1 MWRMWRSTR
10 TSDDPTH
17 RTMSLLQ
24 MVQQFSVDFEKC
36 IEGSE
41 DQVDT
46 VELSGGAR
54 INRIFHELFPSN
66 LDKIVFDEKE
76 LKEPCLKCIDLV
88 IQELISTVMQCS
100 NKLNSYP
107 RLREETERIVTTY
120 IREQEGKTK
129 SQVLFLID
137 ISMSYI
143 NTNHED
149 FIGFAKHILK
159 TSWCSHPAH
168 HNPPC

>member
-1 MWRMWRSTR
+1 MLTDARASTAQPGYV
-10 TSDDPTH
+10 SPLENI
-17 RTMSLLQ
+17 LL
-24 MVQQFSVDFEKC
+24 MKFL
-36 IEGSE
+36 
-41 DQVDT
+41 T
-46 VELSGGAR
+46 NSGKRCSMMLCLTDR
-54 INRIFHELFPSN
+54 IR
-66 LDKIVFDEKE
+66 IVFDEKE